1 VAGELSGLLEA
12 RRMERK
18 IADLRNHYLICSFGR
33 VGQQVVRDL
42 QSADVPLVV
51 IDDNPDVQEA
61 IEEMGVLHIDG
72 RASDD
77 ETLLKAGIERA
88 RAVIACVDSDA
99 ENLFIVLT
107 ARGIRPDVEIV
118 ARASEEAS
126 EQKLLR
132 AGADDVVSPY
142 KASGHAMARLALASD
157 QRDFV
162 APAPPAT
169 R

>member
-1 VAGELSGLLEA
+1 
-12 RRMERK
+12 MERK
-18 IADLRNHYLICSFGR
+18 IADLRKHYLICSFGR

-88 RAVIACVDSDA
+88 RARTTSYRRTRRAATRWRDLRSRPTSA
-99 ENLFIVLT
+99 TSWRRRRLPR
-107 ARGIRPDVEIV
+107 ARRRGLPPR
-118 ARASEEAS
+118 
-126 EQKLLR
+126 
-132 AGADDVVSPY
+132 
-142 KASGHAMARLALASD
+142 
-157 QRDFV
+157 
-162 APAPPAT
+162 APARRYRP
-169 R
+169 